1 MTPATAPVQAT
12 VVAID
17 GRGILLHGPSGVG
30 KSDLALRL
38 IDEGGALVADDLVWI
53 EQRRA
58 SLFAAAPAHQRG
70 RLFVSGIG
78 VISADRHLAEARLSI
93 AVKCLAR
100 PPQNER
106 GPTLDCWRWGQ
117 MALPEI
123 ALVAQ
128 SGSTPGKLRLA
139 LARWGL

>member
-1 MTPATAPVQAT
+1 MTAPPVTVQAT
-12 VVAID
+12 VVAIN

-38 IDEGGALVADDLVWI
+38 IEDGAALVADDLVWI
-53 EQRRA
+53 EQRG
-58 SLFAAAPAHQRG
+58 AALCATAPAHQHG
-70 RLFVSGIG
+70 RLFISGIG
-78 VISADRHLAEARLSI
+78 VVQAKHYVAETRLSM
-93 AVKCLAR
+93 AVRCLTL

-128 SGSTPGKLRLA
+128 APSTPGKLRLA
-139 LARWGL
+139 LDRWGL